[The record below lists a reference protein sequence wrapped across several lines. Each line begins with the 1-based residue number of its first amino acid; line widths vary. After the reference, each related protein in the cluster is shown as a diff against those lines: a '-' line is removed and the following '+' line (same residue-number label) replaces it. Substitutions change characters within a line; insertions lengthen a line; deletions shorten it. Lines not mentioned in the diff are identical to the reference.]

1 MHTNRR
7 DLLLAGACAA
17 STALFWSAAARLRA
31 EEPNPPP
38 ETTTV
43 RLAKSPATCFA
54 PQYLVSDL
62 LSAEGFTNVVY
73 VQADAGVKR
82 ASALANGDL
91 DFSMSFSGPLILQ
104 VDRGLRVTL
113 LAGIHVGCYELFAK
127 EDIRSIADLKG
138 RTVGIQGL
146 ETSQHVFL
154 SAMATLVGLNPA
166 KDIEWVTSESVKPI
180 ELFAEGKIDA
190 FLGFPPEPQRL
201 RSQNVGHVILNTA
214 QDRPWS
220 QYFCCMLAGNREF
233 VRKNP
238 IATKRV
244 VRAMLRATD
253 LCVSE
258 PALVAQRVVDK
269 GFTLRDDELLQTLAD
284 VPYNR
289 WRDYD
294 PEDTIRFYALR
305 LREAGMLKSS
315 PAKIVA
321 DGADWRFLN
330 EVRPELGG

>member
-1 MHTNRR
+1 
-7 DLLLAGACAA
+7 
-17 STALFWSAAARLRA
+17 
-31 EEPNPPP
+31 
-38 ETTTV
+38 
-43 RLAKSPATCFA
+43 
-54 PQYLVSDL
+54 
-62 LSAEGFTNVVY
+62 
-73 VQADAGVKR
+73 
-82 ASALANGDL
+82 
-91 DFSMSFSGPLILQ
+91 
-104 VDRGLRVTL
+104 
-113 LAGIHVGCYELFAK
+113 
-127 EDIRSIADLKG
+127 
-138 RTVGIQGL
+138 
-146 ETSQHVFL
+146 
-154 SAMATLVGLNPA
+154 
-166 KDIEWVTSESVKPI
+166 VTSEAVKPI

-321 DGADWRFLN
+321 DGTDWRFLK
-330 EVRPELGG
+330 EVRRELGG